1 MNRILPAAIAATAAA
16 MLAATS
22 ALAAAVVVPPAAQER
37 MGLAVVRLEAQQHST
52 EVDAFAKVLDPEPL
66 VQLDSDL
73 HTAVAAA
80 EASRAEAERSRA
92 LNSAGGGVASKDM
105 EAAVAQAKQ
114 DALKVEMLRRRVSLE
129 WGPGVARM
137 SEARRAKL
145 VKALVAGEAALV
157 HVDTHN
163 NAGQDGARQVKVDV
177 GDASLPAVVLGP
189 ARAAEPRLQSSGLI
203 VEVTGPKAM
212 LLSVGLTQ
220 SAHIAQADAVTG
232 VMIPR
237 GAIVRYRGAAW
248 AYVKTAP
255 GRFERRLVDA
265 PVPEEAGFFVAHG
278 FSAGDEVVTQGAV
291 ELFTAEQGQA
301 AKAD

>member
-1 MNRILPAAIAATAAA
+1 MPKIIPAMAAA
-16 MLAATS
+16 AAWLLAVS
-22 ALAAAVVVPPAAQER
+22 AAGAVVVSPAEQQR
-37 MGLAVVRLEAQQHST
+37 MGLGVERLASQQHAT

-73 HTAVAAA
+73 RTAIAAA
-80 EASRAEAERSRA
+80 EASHAEAQRSQA
-92 LNSAGGGVASKDM
+92 LNTAGGGVAAKDM
-105 EAAVAQAKQ
+105 EAAVAQARQ
-114 DALKVEMLRRRVSLE
+114 DALKVEMLRRRLDLE
-129 WGPGVARM
+129 WGPGVARL

-145 VKALVAGEAALV
+145 VQALTRGQAALV

-163 NAGQDGARQVKVDV
+163 NAGQPGAREVKVDV
-177 GDASLPAVVLGP
+177 GDGSLPGIVLGP

-203 VEVTGPKAM
+203 VEVTGPNAI

-220 SAHIAQADAVTG
+220 SAHIAQADSQSG

-248 AYVKTAP
+248 AYVRTGP
-255 GRFERRLVDA
+255 DRFERRLVDA
-265 PVPEEAGFFVAHG
+265 PIPEEAGFFTAKG
-278 FSAGDEVVTQGAV
+278 FQSGDEVVTQGAIA
-291 ELFTAEQGQA
+291 LFTAEQGQS